1 MKKFII
7 LCLAL
12 LLCLCPKSINTYAQE
27 VLQVRVIYS
36 TINVYSTDNIDTSTI
51 ITTLKYNDLLTVVQS
66 TQGVDGFEYYLVQL
80 INIPDHTQG
89 YVLKSQVLDS
99 KLTSPEKKLDSNAT
113 IDSECEIYILNG
125 KNYVSTQTKL
135 SAGTKIKILS
145 GYNTNNEFTQI
156 QFTDKNE
163 HIVTAYIKTS
173 AIKVSGISTT
183 LIGAITIIVTT
194 VSLIFIIFGIGKKK
208 KTK

>member
-12 LLCLCPKSINTYAQE
+12 LLCFNPKCINAYAEE
-27 VLQVRVIYS
+27 VSQVRVIYS
-36 TINVYSTDNIDTSTI
+36 TINVYSQNDINTSSI
-51 ITTLKYNDLLTVVQS
+51 ITTLQYNDLLTVIS
-66 TQGVDGFEYYLVQL
+66 SSQGVDGFEYYLVQL
-80 INIPDHTQG
+80 INVPDYTQG
-89 YVLKSQVLDS
+89 YVLKSQVLDRTI
-99 KLTSPEKKLDSNAT
+99 TSPEKKLDSNAS
-113 IDSECEIYILNG
+113 ISSECEVYVLNG
-125 KNYVSTQTKL
+125 KNYVVTQTKL

-145 GYNTNNEFTQI
+145 GYNANNEFTQI
-156 QFTDKNE
+156 QFADENE

-194 VSLIFIIFGIGKKK
+194 VSLVFIIFGIGKKK